1 MKITKTIAFKLFLL
15 IASVQTVI
23 LVALTFAAVRI
34 QHNHLI
40 ESVTLSAAR
49 VSEVIARSTRYS
61 MLLNRK
67 EDVHNIISSI
77 GGGPGI
83 EGIRIYN
90 KQGVVIFATAPSD
103 IHTTVDMNAEACVI
117 CHHSNAL
124 DHPQPIADGRS
135 RIFSKP
141 NGERVV
147 GLITPIRNELQCSDA
162 ACHSHPADKTILG
175 VLDVKMNLAH
185 VDERLAESTTRLL
198 TYSGVAV
205 LLVSGISGLFIWGI
219 VRRPVRKLIH
229 GMEQVAT
236 GRLDQKLETSSRDEF
251 GSLAATFNEMT
262 ADLRKAREELTSWSL
277 TLEQRVKEKTADLE
291 KAHKRMLAAER
302 MSSLGRLAATVAHE
316 LNNPLEGILTFARL
330 LIRRVAKL
338 SMSSEQ
344 QETITSEL
352 KLVADEA
359 QRCGNIV
366 RNMLIFSKQSGG
378 MFHKAEVKPIIDRC
392 EMLMRHH
399 AVMHNVSLKAECPPG
414 VLLECDPAQ
423 IQQAVVALVVNA
435 IEAVSVCSNTEK
447 KVGIEVIESP
457 TVVEIKVADTGIG
470 MTEEVKAHIFEPF
483 YTTKTDGKG
492 VGLGLAVVFGIIQR
506 HNGTINVES
515 SPGRG
520 TFFTFVLPKQQTAS
534 LGDNGSSVPSEGM
547 HV

>member
-1 MKITKTIAFKLFLL
+1 MRITETIAFRLFLL

-34 QHNHLI
+34 QQNHLI

-90 KQGVVIFATAPSD
+90 KQGVVIFATDPPD

-117 CHHSNAL
+117 CHHSNVL
-124 DHPQPIADGRS
+124 DHPHPSSEGFS
-135 RIFSKP
+135 RMFSKP
-141 NGERVV
+141 GGERVM
-147 GLITPIRNELQCSDA
+147 GLITPIRNEQQCSDA

-185 VDERLAESTTRLL
+185 VDERLAQSTTQLL
-198 TYSGVAV
+198 MLSGAAV
-205 LLVSGISGLFIWGI
+205 LLVSGVSGLFIWGV

-236 GRLDQKLETSSRDEF
+236 GRLDQKLEAGSRNEF
-251 GSLAATFNEMT
+251 GQLATSFNEMT
-262 ADLRKAREELTSWSL
+262 TDLRKAREELTAWSS

-291 KAHKRMLAAER
+291 KAHKRMLGAER
-302 MSSLGRLAATVAHE
+302 MSSLGKLAATVAHE

-330 LIRRVAKL
+330 LMKRAAKL
-338 SMSSEQ
+338 SMSPEQ
-344 QETITSEL
+344 LETITSEL
-352 KLVADEA
+352 RLVADEA

-366 RNMLIFSKQSGG
+366 RNMLVFSRQSGG
-378 MFHKAEVKPIIDRC
+378 MFQKTEIKPIIDRC
-392 EMLMRHH
+392 ELLMRHH
-399 AVMHNVSLKAECPPG
+399 AYLHNVALRTECPSG
-414 VLLECDPAQ
+414 ISLDCDSAQ
-423 IQQAVVALVVNA
+423 IQQTVVALIVNA
-435 IEAVSVCSNTEK
+435 IEAVSVSSNVERRVEISVTER
-447 KVGIEVIESP
+447 SD
-457 TVVEIKVADTGIG
+457 VVEIRVSDTGIG
-470 MTEEVKAHIFEPF
+470 MTEEVNAHIFEPF
-483 YTTKTDGKG
+483 YTTKTEGKG
-492 VGLGLAVVFGIIQR
+492 VGLGLAVVFGIVQR

-515 SPGRG
+515 SPGCG
-520 TFFTFVLPKQQTAS
+520 TTFTLTLPKEQTVPETGS
-534 LGDNGSSVPSEGM
+534 GSSASYEGI
-547 HV
+547 HL